1 MKLVRT
7 ENSGKLC
14 FVIAKL
20 KKQGNSQIINGK
32 SPDYSFTFAI
42 NFLKFMS
49 RKRPAYFYA
58 VVSVALVL
66 FVLGFF
72 GLMTLHGRKLVNLFK
87 ERVDIWLE
95 LNPTQSQADISTL
108 IRRIQQQ
115 PFVKPQSVTLI
126 TKEQAAATM
135 KEDLGDSSMLE
146 DMPDLLRDVI
156 RFNVKAEYL
165 DTARLSEWRETLRSD
180 TLVADLYFDAA
191 NTGNVSNNLRSI
203 GLATLVLCILLVFAA
218 VALIHNTIRLD
229 LYSNRLLIKNQELV
243 GASWSFIGKPY
254 IRRGILNGLLSGLL
268 AVLSLSLMVM
278 WLHSVVPELE
288 GLSDPN
294 GVLMVMTALVFLGML
309 ISGFSTWFVVNRFLK
324 MRIDDLY

>member
-1 MKLVRT
+1 
-7 ENSGKLC
+7 
-14 FVIAKL
+14 
-20 KKQGNSQIINGK
+20 
-32 SPDYSFTFAI
+32 
-42 NFLKFMS
+42 MS
-49 RKRPAYFYA
+49 RKKPAYFYA

-87 ERVDIWLE
+87 EKVDIWLE
-95 LNPTQSQADISTL
+95 LKPVQSQADVSTL

-115 PFVKPQSVTLI
+115 PFVKPESVTLI
-126 TKEQAAATM
+126 TREQAAASM
-135 KEDLGDSSMLE
+135 KKDLGDSSMLE

-165 DTARLSEWRETLRSD
+165 DTARLSEWRETLRRD
-180 TLVADLYFDAA
+180 TLVADLYFEAA
-191 NTGNVSNNLRSI
+191 NTGNVSGNLQSL
-203 GLATLVLCILLVFAA
+203 GLVTLVLCILLVLAA

-229 LYSNRLLIKNQELV
+229 LYSNRFLIRNQELV

-254 IRRGILNGLLSGLL
+254 IRRGLMNGLLSGLL
-268 AVLSLSLMVM
+268 AVLSLSLTII
-278 WLHSVVPELE
+278 WLHSIVPELE
-288 GLSDPN
+288 ALGDPN
-294 GVLMVMTALVFLGML
+294 AVLLVMTALVLLGIL

>member
-1 MKLVRT
+1 
-7 ENSGKLC
+7 
-14 FVIAKL
+14 
-20 KKQGNSQIINGK
+20 
-32 SPDYSFTFAI
+32 
-42 NFLKFMS
+42 MS
-49 RKRPAYFYA
+49 RKKPAYFYA

-95 LNPTQSQADISTL
+95 LKPVQSQADVNTL

-115 PFVKPQSVTLI
+115 PFVKPESVTLI
-126 TKEQAAATM
+126 TKEQAVSSM

-165 DTARLSEWRETLRSD
+165 DTARLSEWRETLRRD
-180 TLVADLYFDAA
+180 TLVSDLYFEAA
-191 NTGNVSNNLRSI
+191 NTGNVSNNLQSI
-203 GLATLVLCILLVFAA
+203 GLVTLILCMLLVLAA

-229 LYSNRLLIKNQELV
+229 LYSNRFLIRNQELA

-254 IRRGILNGLLSGLL
+254 IRRGLLNGLLSGLL
-268 AVLSLSLMVM
+268 AVLSLSLMIV

-288 GLSDPN
+288 ALSDPN
-294 GVLMVMTALVFLGML
+294 AVLLVMTGLVFLGIL

>member
-1 MKLVRT
+1 
-7 ENSGKLC
+7 
-14 FVIAKL
+14 
-20 KKQGNSQIINGK
+20 
-32 SPDYSFTFAI
+32 
-42 NFLKFMS
+42 MS
-49 RKRPAYFYA
+49 RKKPAYFYA

-95 LNPTQSQADISTL
+95 LKPVQSQADVSTL
-108 IRRIQQQ
+108 VRRIQQQ
-115 PFVKPQSVTLI
+115 PFVKPESVKLI
-126 TKEQAAATM
+126 TKEQAAVSM

-180 TLVADLYFDAA
+180 TLVADLYFEAA
-191 NTGNVSNNLRSI
+191 NTGNVSNNLQSL
-203 GLATLVLCILLVFAA
+203 GLATLVLCTLLVFAA

-229 LYSNRLLIKNQELV
+229 LYSNRFLIRNQELV

-254 IRRGILNGLLSGLL
+254 IRRGLLNGLLSGLL
-268 AVLSLSLMVM
+268 AVLALSLMIT
-278 WLHSVVPELE
+278 WLHSVVPELRE
-288 GLSDPN
+288 LGDPN
-294 GVLMVMTALVFLGML
+294 GILLVMTALVFLGKI
-309 ISGFSTWFVVNRFLK
+309 IS
-324 MRIDDLY
+324 

>member
-1 MKLVRT
+1 
-7 ENSGKLC
+7 
-14 FVIAKL
+14 
-20 KKQGNSQIINGK
+20 
-32 SPDYSFTFAI
+32 
-42 NFLKFMS
+42 MS
-49 RKRPAYFYA
+49 RKKPAYFYA

-95 LNPTQSQADISTL
+95 LKPVQSQADVSML
-108 IRRIQQQ
+108 VRRIQQQ
-115 PFVKPQSVTLI
+115 PFVKPESVKLI
-126 TKEQAAATM
+126 TKEQAAASM

-165 DTARLSEWRETLRSD
+165 DTARLSEWRETLKSD
-180 TLVADLYFDAA
+180 TLVADLYFEAA
-191 NTGNVSNNLRSI
+191 NTGNVSNNLQSL
-203 GLATLVLCILLVFAA
+203 GLATLVLCMLLVFAA

-229 LYSNRLLIKNQELV
+229 LYSNRFLIRNQELV

-254 IRRGILNGLLSGLL
+254 IRRGLLNGLLSGLL
-268 AVLSLSLMVM
+268 AVLALSLMIT
-278 WLHSVVPELE
+278 WLHSVVPELRE
-288 GLSDPN
+288 LGDPN
-294 GVLMVMTALVFLGML
+294 GILLVMTALVFLGIL
-309 ISGFSTWFVVNRFLK
+309 ISGLSTWFVVNRFLR

>member
-1 MKLVRT
+1 
-7 ENSGKLC
+7 
-14 FVIAKL
+14 
-20 KKQGNSQIINGK
+20 
-32 SPDYSFTFAI
+32 
-42 NFLKFMS
+42 MS
-49 RKRPAYFYA
+49 RKKPAYFYA

-87 ERVDIWLE
+87 EKVDIWLE
-95 LNPTQSQADISTL
+95 LKPVQSQADVSTL

-115 PFVKPQSVTLI
+115 PFVKPESVTLI
-126 TKEQAAATM
+126 TREQAAASM
-135 KEDLGDSSMLE
+135 KKDLGDSSMLE

-165 DTARLSEWRETLRSD
+165 DTARLSEWRETLRRD
-180 TLVADLYFDAA
+180 TLVADLYFEAA
-191 NTGNVSNNLRSI
+191 NTGNVSGNLQSL
-203 GLATLVLCILLVFAA
+203 GLVTLVLCVLLVLAA

-229 LYSNRLLIKNQELV
+229 LYSNRFLIRNQELV

-254 IRRGILNGLLSGLL
+254 IRRGLLNGLLSGLL
-268 AVLSLSLMVM
+268 AVLSLSLTII
-278 WLHSVVPELE
+278 WLHSIVPELE
-288 GLSDPN
+288 ALGDPN
-294 GVLMVMTALVFLGML
+294 AVLLVMTALVLLGIL

>member
-1 MKLVRT
+1 
-7 ENSGKLC
+7 
-14 FVIAKL
+14 
-20 KKQGNSQIINGK
+20 
-32 SPDYSFTFAI
+32 
-42 NFLKFMS
+42 MS
-49 RKRPAYFYA
+49 RKKPAYFYA

-72 GLMTLHGRKLVNLFK
+72 GLMTIHGRKLVNLFK

-95 LNPTQSQADISTL
+95 LKPAQSRADVSTL

-115 PFVKPQSVTLI
+115 PFVKAESVTLI
-126 TKEQAAATM
+126 TKEQAAASM

-165 DTARLSEWRETLRSD
+165 DTAKLSGWRETLRSD
-180 TLVADLYFDAA
+180 TLVADLYFEAA
-191 NTGNVSNNLRSI
+191 NTGNVSNNLQSL

-229 LYSNRLLIKNQELV
+229 LYSNRFLIKNQELV
-243 GASWSFIGKPY
+243 GASWAFIGKPY
-254 IRRGILNGLLSGLL
+254 IRRGLINGLLSGLL
-268 AVLSLSLMVM
+268 AVLTLSLMIM
-278 WLHSVVPELE
+278 WLHSVVPELKE
-288 GLSDPN
+288 LSDPN
-294 GVLMVMTALVFLGML
+294 GILLVMAALVLLGIL
-309 ISGFSTWFVVNRFLK
+309 ISGLSTWFVVNRFLK

>member
-1 MKLVRT
+1 
-7 ENSGKLC
+7 
-14 FVIAKL
+14 
-20 KKQGNSQIINGK
+20 
-32 SPDYSFTFAI
+32 
-42 NFLKFMS
+42 MS
-49 RKRPAYFYA
+49 RKKPAYFYA

-87 ERVDIWLE
+87 EKVDMWLE
-95 LNPTQSQADISTL
+95 LKPVQSQADVSTL

-115 PFVKPQSVTLI
+115 PFVKPESVTLI
-126 TKEQAAATM
+126 TREQAAASM
-135 KEDLGDSSMLE
+135 KKDLGDSSMLE

-165 DTARLSEWRETLRSD
+165 DTARLSEWRETLRRD
-180 TLVADLYFDAA
+180 TLVADLYFEAA
-191 NTGNVSNNLRSI
+191 NTGNVSGNLQSL
-203 GLATLVLCILLVFAA
+203 GLVTLVLCILLVLAA

-229 LYSNRLLIKNQELV
+229 LYSNRFLIRNQELV

-254 IRRGILNGLLSGLL
+254 IRRGLMNGLLSGLL
-268 AVLSLSLMVM
+268 AVLSLSLTII
-278 WLHSVVPELE
+278 WLHSIVPELE
-288 GLSDPN
+288 ALGDPN
-294 GVLMVMTALVFLGML
+294 AVLLVMTALVLLGIL

>member
-1 MKLVRT
+1 
-7 ENSGKLC
+7 
-14 FVIAKL
+14 
-20 KKQGNSQIINGK
+20 
-32 SPDYSFTFAI
+32 
-42 NFLKFMS
+42 MS
-49 RKRPAYFYA
+49 RKKPAYFYA

-87 ERVDIWLE
+87 EKVDIWLE
-95 LNPTQSQADISTL
+95 LKPVQSQADVSTL

-115 PFVKPQSVTLI
+115 PFVKPESVTLI
-126 TKEQAAATM
+126 TREQAAASM
-135 KEDLGDSSMLE
+135 KKDLGDSSMLE

-165 DTARLSEWRETLRSD
+165 DTARLSEWRETLRRD
-180 TLVADLYFDAA
+180 TLVADLYFEAA
-191 NTGNVSNNLRSI
+191 NTGNVSGNLQSL
-203 GLATLVLCILLVFAA
+203 GLVTLVLCVLLVLAA

-229 LYSNRLLIKNQELV
+229 LYSNRFLIRNQELV

-254 IRRGILNGLLSGLL
+254 IRRGLMNGLLSGLL
-268 AVLSLSLMVM
+268 AVLSLSLTII
-278 WLHSVVPELE
+278 WLHSIVPELE
-288 GLSDPN
+288 ALGDPN
-294 GVLMVMTALVFLGML
+294 AVLLVMTALVLLGIL

>member
-1 MKLVRT
+1 
-7 ENSGKLC
+7 
-14 FVIAKL
+14 
-20 KKQGNSQIINGK
+20 
-32 SPDYSFTFAI
+32 
-42 NFLKFMS
+42 MS
-49 RKRPAYFYA
+49 RKKPAYFYA

-87 ERVDIWLE
+87 EKVDIWLE
-95 LNPTQSQADISTL
+95 LKPVQSQADVSTL

-115 PFVKPQSVTLI
+115 PFVKPESVTLI
-126 TKEQAAATM
+126 TREQAAASM
-135 KEDLGDSSMLE
+135 KKDLGDSSMLE

-165 DTARLSEWRETLRSD
+165 DTARLSEWRETLRRD
-180 TLVADLYFDAA
+180 TLVADLYFEAA
-191 NTGNVSNNLRSI
+191 NTGNVSSNLQSL
-203 GLATLVLCILLVFAA
+203 GLVTLVLCILLVLAA

-229 LYSNRLLIKNQELV
+229 LYSNRFLIRNQELV

-254 IRRGILNGLLSGLL
+254 IRRGLMNGLLSGLL
-268 AVLSLSLMVM
+268 AVLSLSLTII
-278 WLHSVVPELE
+278 WLHSIVPELE
-288 GLSDPN
+288 ALGDPN
-294 GVLMVMTALVFLGML
+294 AVLLVMTALVLLGIL